1 VAGGKAITERTRL
14 AREAQKKAT
23 SKVAVIIENHKEK
36 ETPGADTNTES
47 ESTRNVLT
55 TTQWLSVSIFA
66 SMIGIYYKRGEIK
79 RVFSNRV
86 PQTPCHHRLW
96 MQHCRLSHIK
106 EKASALWIEKC
117 TKIFTQSCIY
127 SLNLLKE
134 QG

>member
-1 VAGGKAITERTRL
+1 MAAGKAITERTRL

-86 PQTPCHHRLW
+86 PQTP
-96 MQHCRLSHIK
+96 LSSPIVD
-106 EKASALWIEKC
+106 AALQAEPHQRKGIC
-117 TKIFTQSCIY
+117 PMD
-127 SLNLLKE
+127 
-134 QG
+134 